1 MKFGIRECANIVFRA
16 KSDRKIGG
24 QVFKKHQPVLYI
36 DTATTSTLEQAVS
49 TVYAVGG
56 RGAVRLLS
64 WDGEKQITFT
74 FEDALISPIGLS
86 VLAGAGLLK
95 GSDSQK
101 VNVHVTTETSINS
114 DGEIDLSDAIGSN
127 EELCDKAPLFILEVE
142 ADGSATGTVYRAT
155 TVDVNNKK
163 ITVENGG
170 SLVGKQV
177 KVDYYVARKSSQ
189 VYEVQIRPEMLGG
202 NFYIEADTLFRR
214 QDNGDDMPA
223 ILTIPNAKVQSN
235 ITFTMAGSGDPSTF
249 TFTVDAFPGY
259 TYFNARKKTIVDIQI
274 VDDSISDD
282 DWESVFQHSGYP
294 EGSASTTDNEN
305 LAELEY
311 PTSST
316 NRPVNGESAD
326 SAANFSSVVKSYIG
340 TTDSYANGG
349 TVASPA
355 STYTITWTAGTGV
368 TSVTPNSSTVSYGG
382 KLTEPTVTTETGYT
396 TPYTY
401 KIGDETIDLATY
413 TVNENATITV
423 SGTPE

>member
-95 GSDSQK
+95 GNDSQK

-114 DGEIDLSDAIGSN
+114 EGEIDLSEAIGAN

-163 ITVENGG
+163 ITVENGT

-282 DWESVFQHSGYP
+282 DWESVFQHSGY
-294 EGSASTTDNEN
+294 GATTDADNEN

-326 SAANFSSVVKSYIG
+326 TAANFSSVVKSYIG

-349 TVASPA
+349 TVASA
-355 STYTITWTAGTGV
+355 
-368 TSVTPNSSTVSYGG
+368 
-382 KLTEPTVTTETGYT
+382 
-396 TPYTY
+396 
-401 KIGDETIDLATY
+401 
-413 TVNENATITV
+413 
-423 SGTPE
+423 

>member
-86 VLAGAGLLK
+86 ILAGAGLLK
-95 GSDSQK
+95 GGDTQK
-101 VNVHVTTETSINS
+101 VNVHVTTETSIDS
-114 DGEIDLSDAIGSN
+114 EGKIDLSGAIGAN
-127 EELCDKAPLFILEVE
+127 EELCTNAPLFILEVE
-142 ADGSATGTVYRAT
+142 ADGSATGKVYRAAGEIT
-155 TVDVNNKK
+155 NNV
-163 ITVENGG
+163 ITVEQEQGTT
-170 SLVGKQV
+170 LVGKQV

-274 VDDSISDD
+274 IDDSASDD
-282 DWESVFQHSGYP
+282 EWESVFQHSGY
-294 EGSASTTDNEN
+294 GAGATSATSNEN
-305 LAELEY
+305 LDELEY
-311 PTSST
+311 PTSTT
-316 NRPVNGESAD
+316 NRPVNGTNAD
-326 SAANFSSVVKSYIG
+326 PAANFTSVVKSYIG

-349 TVASPA
+349 TSA
-355 STYTITWTAGTGV
+355 AG
-368 TSVTPNSSTVSYGG
+368 
-382 KLTEPTVTTETGYT
+382 
-396 TPYTY
+396 
-401 KIGDETIDLATY
+401 
-413 TVNENATITV
+413 
-423 SGTPE
+423 

>member
-74 FEDALISPIGLS
+74 FEDALISPIGIS
-86 VLAGAGLLK
+86 ILASAGLLK
-95 GSDSQK
+95 GGDTQK

-114 DGEIDLSDAIGSN
+114 NGEIDLSDAINSN

-142 ADGSATGTVYRAT
+142 ADGSVTGNVYRAT
-155 TVDVNNKK
+155 TVNTTTNV
-163 ITVENGG
+163 IVVENGT
-170 SLVGKQV
+170 SLIGKQV

-274 VDDSISDD
+274 IDDSASDD
-282 DWESVFQHSGYP
+282 EWESVFQHSGY
-294 EGSASTTDNEN
+294 GAGATSATSNEN
-305 LAELEY
+305 LDELEY
-311 PTSST
+311 PTSTT
-316 NRPVNGESAD
+316 NRPVNGDDAD
-326 SAANFSSVVKSYIG
+326 TAANFTSVVKSYIG

-349 TVASPA
+349 TVASA
-355 STYTITWTAGTGV
+355 YTITWTAGTGV

-382 KLTEPTVTTETGYT
+382 TVTAPEVTPATGYKD
-396 TPYTY
+396 PYIY
-401 KIGDETIDLATY
+401 KIGDETINLATY
-413 TVNENATITV
+413 VVKENAAITV

>member
-95 GSDSQK
+95 GDDSQK
-101 VNVHVTTETSINS
+101 VNVHVTTETSIDS
-114 DGEIDLSDAIGSN
+114 EGEIDLSEAIGAN

-142 ADGSATGTVYRAT
+142 ADGSATGTVYKAT
-155 TVDVNNKK
+155 TVNVDNKK
-163 ITVENGG
+163 ITVENGTN
-170 SLVGKQV
+170 LVGKQV

-282 DWESVFQHSGYP
+282 DWESVFQHSGY
-294 EGSASTTDNEN
+294 GATADTDNEN

-311 PTSST
+311 PTST
-316 NRPVNGESAD
+316 KNKLVNGENAD
-326 SAANFSSVVKSYIG
+326 VAANFSSVVKSYIG
-340 TTDSYANGG
+340 TTDSYDANGG
-349 TVASPA
+349 TDVS
-355 STYTITWTAGTGV
+355 SYTITWTAGTGV
-368 TSVTPNSSTVSYGG
+368 TSVTPNNSTVSRGG
-382 KLTEPTVTTETGYT
+382 KATAPTVVLAENYK
-396 TPYTY
+396 TPYIY
-401 KIGDETIDLATY
+401 KIGDDTIDLATY